1 MIANIDDYVPSSVE
15 GLQDKLD
22 AAKTVLS
29 NAASQEEIDEAVNSL
44 REARLNARTKADVS
58 ALKELIAYVNSLD
71 LNAYTS
77 ASIAVMNAP
86 YTKALKMIADEEA
99 TQEMVDQL
107 AEEMQ
112 TAIDALEPID
122 VSITTPDS
130 DNVNDYCSNSTAA
143 KGTDTAAT
151 AQTGMMLGL
160 LFAAG
165 IAVAGVFMYRRKIAK

>member
-1 MIANIDDYVPSSVE
+1 M
-15 GLQDKLD
+15 
-22 AAKTVLS
+22 
-29 NAASQEEIDEAVNSL
+29 
-44 REARLNARTKADVS
+44 
-58 ALKELIAYVNSLD
+58 NSLD

>member
-1 MIANIDDYVPSSVE
+1 
-15 GLQDKLD
+15 
-22 AAKTVLS
+22 
-29 NAASQEEIDEAVNSL
+29 
-44 REARLNARTKADVS
+44 
-58 ALKELIAYVNSLD
+58 
-71 LNAYTS
+71 
-77 ASIAVMNAP
+77 
-86 YTKALKMIADEEA
+86 MIADEEA